1 MKKLLFSLL
10 LLIPA
15 MTVFSQIEQHVSW
28 KFSINKISDTQAE
41 VVCEATLDDGWH
53 IYSYDLP
60 ENTAFPTII
69 TFNESDLYK
78 TIGEIVEDPKP
89 EVHYDESFKA
99 ELKWIS
105 KKASFKQI
113 VEVKD
118 GATVEG
124 MIEYMICN
132 DENCMPPTE
141 ELFSLTLDGGAAT
154 SAVAANTEVAE
165 TATTDHQNETDNK
178 SYWIIFW
185 LAFIGGFAAL
195 LTPCVFPMIPMTVSF
210 FTKQSESKAAGI
222 RNAVIFGLSIIFIYV
237 VLGTSVAAIF
247 GADALNALSTN
258 PWFNTFFFL
267 LLVVFAI
274 SFFGAFEIV
283 LPSSWV
289 NFADK
294 KSDKG
299 GFIGIFF
306 MAFTLALVSFSCT
319 GPIVGSLMVQ
329 AATGG
334 FMGPIIGM
342 FGFSLA
348 LALPFTLFAAFPGY
362 MNSLPKSGG
371 WLNSVKVVLGFL
383 ELAFAFKFLSMAD
396 MVLDLHLLEREVYFA
411 IWIAIFGSLAFYLF
425 GKIKLP
431 HDSPM
436 DHIPVS
442 RFIFGLIV
450 LSFTIYMIPGLWGAP
465 VKLISGFPPPRDY
478 AESPLGVGREIPA
491 STFISSGIGDNHG
504 GMPEGMYPGPQNI
517 PAFHDYEL
525 ALAYSKKVNRPLLL
539 DFTGKACANCRKV
552 EDNVWSDRSIQD
564 ILTNDFILVS
574 LYVDLRTKLPEDE
587 VYYSETLGKKVKYIG
602 QKWQEFQ
609 QKRYNQG
616 AQPYYVMTDTEGKTI
631 NQPLAYEPN
640 IDRYK
645 KWLLDGLEEFK
656 KK

>member
-1 MKKLLFSLL
+1 MKKLLFFIL

-28 KFSINKISDTQAE
+28 NFSVNKISDTQVE
-41 VVCEATLDDGWH
+41 VVCVATLDDGWH
-53 IYSYDLP
+53 IYSHNLP
-60 ENTAFPTII
+60 ENTAFPTMI
-69 TFNESDLYK
+69 TFNESDYYK
-78 TIGEIVEDPKP
+78 AVGEIVEDPKP

-113 VEVKD
+113 VEVK
-118 GATVEG
+118 GEATIEG
-124 MIEYMICN
+124 IIEYMICN

-141 ELFSLTLDGGAAT
+141 ENFSLKIGGGSTAT
-154 SAVAANTEVAE
+154 TVTAKAEVAE
-165 TATTDHQNETDNK
+165 SAISDHQNETNNK
-178 SYWIIFW
+178 SYWGIFW

-210 FTKQSESKAAGI
+210 FTKQSASKAAGI
-222 RNAVIFGLSIIFIYV
+222 RNAVIFGVSIIFIYV

-329 AATGG
+329 AASGG

-342 FGFSLA
+342 LGFSLA

-362 MNSLPKSGG
+362 LNSLPKSGG

-411 IWIAIFGSLAFYLF
+411 IWIAIFGALAFYLF

-442 RFIFGLIV
+442 RFLFGLVV

-491 STFISSGIGDNHG
+491 STFISSGGVDNHG

-517 PAFHDYEL
+517 PAFHDYDL
-525 ALAYSKKVNRPLLL
+525 ALAYSKKVNKPLLL

-564 ILTNDFILVS
+564 ILTNDYILVS

-587 VYYSETLGKKVKYIG
+587 IYYSETLGKKVKYIG

-609 QKRYNQG
+609 QKRYQQG
-616 AQPYYVMTDTEGKTI
+616 AQPYYVMTFTDGTTI
-631 NQPLAYEPN
+631 DKPLAYEPN

-645 KWLLDGLEEFK
+645 KWLLEGLEEFK
-656 KK
+656 KR

>member
-1 MKKLLFSLL
+1 MKKLLSILL

-15 MTVFSQIEQHVSW
+15 ISVLSQIEQHVSW
-28 KFSINKISDTQAE
+28 EFTINKISETQVE

-53 IYSYDLP
+53 IYSHDLP
-60 ENTAFPTII
+60 ENTAFPTMI
-69 TFNESDLYK
+69 TFNASDSYK
-78 TIGEIVEDPKP
+78 VVGEIVEDPKP
-89 EVHYDESFKA
+89 EVHYDESFKTN
-99 ELKWIS
+99 LKWIA
-105 KKASFKQI
+105 KKATFKQI
-113 VEVKD
+113 VEVK
-118 GATVEG
+118 GNLTIEG
-124 MIEYMICN
+124 LIEYMICN

-141 ELFSLTLDGGAAT
+141 EAFSLQANGGKVSAEAAT
-154 SAVAANTEVAE
+154 KTEVAE
-165 TATTDHQNETDNK
+165 TTADHQNETKNK
-178 SYWIIFW
+178 SYWGIFW

-222 RNAVIFGLSIIFIYV
+222 RNAIIFGLSIIFIYV

-329 AATGG
+329 AASGG

-342 FGFSLA
+342 LGFSLA

-362 MNSLPKSGG
+362 LNSLPKSGG

-411 IWIAIFGSLAFYLF
+411 IWIAIFGALAFYLL
-425 GKIKLP
+425 GKIRLP

-436 DHIPVS
+436 ESIPVS
-442 RFIFGLIV
+442 RFLLGLVV

-478 AESPLGVGREIPA
+478 AESPLGVGHEIPLSA
-491 STFISSGIGDNHG
+491 FISSGGGDNHG
-504 GMPEGMYPGPQNI
+504 GMPEGMHPGPQNI
-517 PAFHDYEL
+517 PTFHDYEL
-525 ALAYSKKVNRPLLL
+525 ALTYSKKTNRPLLL

-564 ILTNDFILVS
+564 LLTNDFILVS

-587 VYYSETLGKKVKYIG
+587 IYYSETIGKKVKYIG

-609 QKRYNQG
+609 QKRYQQG
-616 AQPYYVMTDTEGKTI
+616 AQPYYVITDIDGNTI

-640 IDRYK
+640 IDKYK
-645 KWLLDGLEEFK
+645 KWLLDGLKEFK
-656 KK
+656 K

>member
-1 MKKLLFSLL
+1 MKKLLFLFLL
-10 LLIPA
+10 LVPA
-15 MTVFSQIEQHVSW
+15 ITVFSQIEQHVSW
-28 KFSINKISDTQAE
+28 NFSINKLSDTQVE

-53 IYSYDLP
+53 IYSHDLP

-69 TFNESDLYK
+69 TFNESDQYK
-78 TIGEIVEDPKP
+78 SVGDIVEDPKP
-89 EVHYDESFKA
+89 EIHYDKSFNA

-113 VEVKD
+113 VEVKS
-118 GATVEG
+118 GATIEG
-124 MIEYMICN
+124 IIEYMICD
-132 DENCMPPTE
+132 DESCMPPTE
-141 ELFSLTLDGGAAT
+141 ESFSLNVGGSKVA
-154 SAVAANTEVAE
+154 AVAATKADVVE
-165 TATTDHQNETDNK
+165 ATTDHKNETDNK
-178 SYWIIFW
+178 SYWGIFW

-222 RNAVIFGLSIIFIYV
+222 RNAVIFGISIIFIYV

-289 NFADK
+289 TFADK

-329 AATGG
+329 AASGG

-342 FGFSLA
+342 LGFSLA

-362 MNSLPKSGG
+362 LNSLPKSGG

-411 IWIAIFGSLAFYLF
+411 IWIAIFGALAFYLF

-442 RFIFGLIV
+442 RFLFGLVV
-450 LSFTIYMIPGLWGAP
+450 LSFTVYMIPGLWGAP

-491 STFISSGIGDNHG
+491 SAIISSGGEDSHG

-517 PAFHDYEL
+517 PAFHDYDL
-525 ALAYSKKVNRPLLL
+525 ALAYSKKVNKPLLL

-587 VYYSETLGKKVKYIG
+587 IYYSETLGKKVKYIG

-616 AQPYYVMTDTEGKTI
+616 AQPYYVMTFTDGNTI
-631 NQPLAYEPN
+631 NKPLAYEPD
-640 IDRYK
+640 IDKYK
-645 KWLLDGLEEFK
+645 MWLLDGLEEFK
-656 KK
+656 KR

>member
-10 LLIPA
+10 FLIPA
-15 MTVFSQIEQHVSW
+15 ISVFSQIEQHVSW
-28 KFSINKISDTQAE
+28 SFSINKISETRVE
-41 VVCEATLDDGWH
+41 VLCEATLDEGWH
-53 IYSYDLP
+53 IYAHDLP
-60 ENTAFPTII
+60 ENSAFPTMI
-69 TFNESDLYK
+69 TFNASDSYK
-78 TIGEIVEDPKP
+78 SVGDIVEDPEP

-99 ELKWIS
+99 NLKWIS
-105 KKASFKQI
+105 KKAIFKQI
-113 VEVKD
+113 VEVK
-118 GATVEG
+118 GETTIEG
-124 MIEYMICN
+124 IIEYMICN

-141 ELFSLTLDGGAAT
+141 ESFSLNIGGSNVST
-154 SAVAANTEVAE
+154 SVSSEVATPE
-165 TATTDHQNETDNK
+165 HQNKTENK
-178 SYWIIFW
+178 SYWGIFW

-222 RNAVIFGLSIIFIYV
+222 RNAIIYGFSIIFIYV

-267 LLVVFAI
+267 LLVFFAI

-294 KSDKG
+294 KADKG

-329 AATGG
+329 AASGG

-342 FGFSLA
+342 LGFSLA

-362 MNSLPKSGG
+362 LNSLPKSGG

-396 MVLDLHLLEREVYFA
+396 MVLDLHILEREVYFA
-411 IWIAIFGSLAFYLF
+411 IWIAIFGALAFYLL
-425 GKIKLP
+425 GKIRLP

-436 DHIPVS
+436 ESIPVS
-442 RFIFGLIV
+442 RFLLGLVV

-465 VKLISGFPPPRDY
+465 VKLISGFPPPKDY
-478 AESPLGVGREIPA
+478 AESPLGVGREIPS
-491 STFISSGIGDNHG
+491 STFITSNSENSHG
-504 GMPEGMYPGPQNI
+504 GLPEGMHPGPQNI
-517 PAFHDYEL
+517 PTFHDYDI
-525 ALAYSKKVNRPLLL
+525 ALAYSQKVNKPLLL

-552 EDNVWSDRSIQD
+552 EDNVWSDRSVKD
-564 ILTNDFILVS
+564 LLTNDFILVS

-587 VYYSETLGKKVKYIG
+587 IYYSETLGKKVKYIG

-609 QKRYNQG
+609 QKRYHQG
-616 AQPYYVMTDTEGKTI
+616 AQPYYVITDTEGNTI

-640 IDRYK
+640 IDKYK